1 MPSAVID
8 THCLLASLNPNSPY
22 HRLYRLFAAEAF
34 EWVLSNEI
42 LTEYDEVLTRRYAAS
57 TADRILEIL
66 LTASNTSQQEAYY
79 KWQLIEADPD
89 DNKSADVAIAANADY
104 LVTNDRHF
112 QPLLQLE
119 FPRVPVVMLQQFL
132 DSFQQ

>member
-22 HRLYRLFAAEAF
+22 HRLYQLFATEQY

-42 LTEYDEVLTRRYAAS
+42 LTEYEEILTRHYAPS
-57 TADRILEIL
+57 TAGRVLETL
-66 LTASNTSQQEAYY
+66 LTAPNTTQREAHY
-79 KWQLIEADPD
+79 KWQLLEADPD
-89 DNKSADVAIAANADY
+89 DNKFADVALAAGADF

-119 FPRVPVVMLQQFL
+119 FPRVPVVSLQEFL
-132 DSFQQ
+132 NSFR